1 VLVVNPYNEVEM
13 DGACNTRSGNEKCVL
28 YSRENVKGR
37 DHLEDVGIG
46 SGTVY
51 CKGYK
56 KKGVLRS

>member
-1 VLVVNPYNEVEM
+1 MRLRWTGHVTRVV
-13 DGACNTRSGNEKCVL
+13 GIRSVFL

-37 DHLEDVGIG
+37 DHLEDVCIG

-56 KKGVLRS
+56 MKGVLRS